1 MTKLLVIDDEESAR
15 KVLKISLESDGYT
28 VFTAEDGPSGLDIL
42 ARENPSIV
50 LTDIRMP
57 GMDGIE
63 VLRKVKEQRDEVEVI
78 VFTGHGDMNLAIQA
92 LQLEASD
99 FILKPIDD
107 KRLTLAVRHAEE
119 KIWFLNWLRGELGQP
134 IEETTDYCVW
144 VSPVN

>member
-1 MTKLLVIDDEESAR
+1 MTKLLVIEDEQSAR
-15 KVLKISLESDGYT
+15 ELLKISLESDGHT
-28 VFTAEDGPSGLDIL
+28 VFTAEDGSRGLDIF

-50 LTDIRMP
+50 LTDIKMP

-63 VLRKVKEQRDEVEVI
+63 VLRKLKEQSEEVEVI

-119 KIWFLNWLRGELGQP
+119 KIWFLNWLRGELRQP
-134 IEETTDYCVW
+134 IEETKDYCDW